1 MLNLL
6 AIISTLKIIIIALFK
21 NWIPIVFAG
30 VFLFLIFNFIEMIW
44 LKWFLAVMTGGAFFY
59 SIYDDINLFIQKKAL
74 EKIEKLDPEAKER
87 VMKKY
92 RDRIKESKKKTGL
105 NDAMRSAYGKTS
117 GEGIVVA
124 CMDFSFIGGS
134 MGNVMGEKI
143 ARSVEYAIEKKCPFM
158 LISKSGGARMMEAG
172 ISLMQMAKA
181 TAKLTQLSKAKLPY
195 ISYLTDP
202 TTGGVTASFAM
213 LGDLNI
219 AEPGALIGFAG
230 PRVIKETIG
239 KDLPEGFQT
248 SEFLLEKGFL
258 DFIVDRRELKTK
270 LVQLIKLFKN

>member
-92 RDRIKESKKKTGL
+92 RDRMNK
-105 NDAMRSAYGKTS
+105 
-117 GEGIVVA
+117 
-124 CMDFSFIGGS
+124 
-134 MGNVMGEKI
+134 
-143 ARSVEYAIEKKCPFM
+143 
-158 LISKSGGARMMEAG
+158 
-172 ISLMQMAKA
+172 
-181 TAKLTQLSKAKLPY
+181 
-195 ISYLTDP
+195 
-202 TTGGVTASFAM
+202 
-213 LGDLNI
+213 
-219 AEPGALIGFAG
+219 
-230 PRVIKETIG
+230 
-239 KDLPEGFQT
+239 
-248 SEFLLEKGFL
+248 
-258 DFIVDRRELKTK
+258 
-270 LVQLIKLFKN
+270 